1 MAYVPKYEEEFK
13 KNLVALLNHS
23 VVHYHGKVAVA
34 VANHMLKTGLA
45 LLHHGDLYC
54 STKGDNF
61 EKLKQ
66 KLAGYELSALIHYLP
81 Q

>member
-1 MAYVPKYEEEFK
+1 M
-13 KNLVALLNHS
+13 
-23 VVHYHGKVAVA
+23 A

-54 STKGDNF
+54 STKEDNF

-66 KLAGYELSALIHYLP
+66 KLAGYKLSALIHYLP